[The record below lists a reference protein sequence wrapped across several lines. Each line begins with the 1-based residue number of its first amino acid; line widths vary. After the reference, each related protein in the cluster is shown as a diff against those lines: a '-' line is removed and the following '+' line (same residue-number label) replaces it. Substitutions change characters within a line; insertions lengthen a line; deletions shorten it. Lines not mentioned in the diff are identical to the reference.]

1 MLADGWRSAVGG
13 GSGRR
18 RAYSVWL
25 TAALRP
31 CLADPPIEY
40 RPVRIHPP
48 VAQERPIATRLLD
61 APWIARRHQNRL
73 FGACL
78 GERAP
83 KGIADERV
91 TKELDAIGALLGLE
105 AHAIRRGH
113 EHAVG
118 NGVRTLRRAPRIH
131 LRLAPHC
138 LLRRMPANG
147 RGIKQ
152 DVGAKQRRYA
162 RGLRIPLVPA
172 NQHADGGVAGLPH
185 HEAARLAGRSATAG
199 RLHGIRR
206 LAGREVVLLLE

>member
-18 RAYSVWL
+18 RAYSVWP
-25 TAALRP
+25 TAAVRSL
-31 CLADPPIEY
+31 CSNPPIEY
-40 RPVRIHPP
+40 RPVPIHPP

-83 KGIADERV
+83 KGIEDERV
-91 TKELDAIGALLGLE
+91 PQKLDAIGAL
-105 AHAIRRGH
+105 RGH

-147 RGIKQ
+147 RGIEQ
-152 DVGAKQRRYA
+152 DVGAKERRYA
-162 RGLRIPLVPA
+162 RGLRTV
-172 NQHADGGVAGLPH
+172 
-185 HEAARLAGRSATAG
+185 S
-199 RLHGIRR
+199 
-206 LAGREVVLLLE
+206 